1 MIKVLKH
8 KPVRRLIVL
17 LLLDGLLFGTTNAAT
32 VPSYMIIVGFVLLAL
47 TIYYFL
53 YNLLT
58 FISFY
63 GLKIKHKHQMSL
75 YITIVLGILIA
86 LQSTGE
92 LGSRD
97 VWVLLPLVILGY
109 FYSTYARSSSL

>member
-1 MIKVLKH
+1 MFKLLKYKH
-8 KPVRRLIVL
+8 LQRLIGL
-17 LLLDGLLFGTTNAAT
+17 IMLDILLFGSINAANAA
-32 VPSYMIIVGFVLLAL
+32 SYMIIVGFILLAL
-47 TIYYFL
+47 TIYHIL
-53 YNLLT
+53 YCLLAL
-58 FISFY
+58 SRFY
-63 GLKIKHKHQMSL
+63 GLKIKHKHQLAL
-75 YITIVLGILIA
+75 YITLVLGILIA